1 MSENENTSKRPS
13 TFLPYLLLAL
23 VLAVDVYVRI
33 RLLPAP
39 LERDEGEFAYMGQLL
54 LQGIPPYIHAY
65 TMKLPG
71 VSAIY
76 ALFMYLFGQ
85 TPAGIHLGLLLVNA
99 TCIWLVYLLARR
111 LLDRESAIISCAGY
125 AVLSLSQT
133 VFGVFAHATHFV
145 VMFALAGFIAL
156 LCYLD
161 RRKGTLLIF
170 LSGLCFGLAFTMK
183 QHAALPAAFAFLF
196 LLWRGRVKLRSGKT
210 LFMAGCLLFLMGMV
224 IPYAV
229 IVIWMVRAGAF
240 PRFWFW
246 TVQYAREYASG
257 APFADGMMNLM
268 GFLSS
273 LKAEF
278 PLWLIAVSGFA
289 LLFTRQREQ
298 TDRLFIFGFLLFSFL
313 SVCPGL
319 YFREHYFVMLLPA
332 VAILIGFAAL
342 SASRLLSSRSSGK
355 YLRYA
360 PLLILT
366 AAISYGLF
374 QEREY
379 LFTLTPREV
388 SSATFGSN
396 PFPETLQ
403 IARYIKDHT
412 SMNDRIAV
420 FGSEPEI
427 CFYADRLSATGY
439 IYMYGL
445 MEIQPHAERMQV
457 DMIREIE
464 AARPK
469 YVVMVN
475 VQASWLIRP
484 SSPRILMNWERN
496 YVQEQFDLVGVI
508 DIVDFDTTRYL
519 WDEKATGYDPVSDTY
534 LLVYKRKL

>member
-1 MSENENTSKRPS
+1 
-13 TFLPYLLLAL
+13 
-23 VLAVDVYVRI
+23 
-33 RLLPAP
+33 
-39 LERDEGEFAYMGQLL
+39 
-54 LQGIPPYIHAY
+54 
-65 TMKLPG
+65 
-71 VSAIY
+71 
-76 ALFMYLFGQ
+76 
-85 TPAGIHLGLLLVNA
+85 
-99 TCIWLVYLLARR
+99 
-111 LLDRESAIISCAGY
+111 
-125 AVLSLSQT
+125 
-133 VFGVFAHATHFV
+133 
-145 VMFALAGFIAL
+145 
-156 LCYLD
+156 
-161 RRKGTLLIF
+161 
-170 LSGLCFGLAFTMK
+170 
-183 QHAALPAAFAFLF
+183 
-196 LLWRGRVKLRSGKT
+196 
-210 LFMAGCLLFLMGMV
+210 
-224 IPYAV
+224 
-229 IVIWMVRAGAF
+229 
-240 PRFWFW
+240 
-246 TVQYAREYASG
+246 
-257 APFADGMMNLM
+257 
-268 GFLSS
+268 
-273 LKAEF
+273 
-278 PLWLIAVSGFA
+278 
-289 LLFTRQREQ
+289 
-298 TDRLFIFGFLLFSFL
+298 
-313 SVCPGL
+313 
-319 YFREHYFVMLLPA
+319 
-332 VAILIGFAAL
+332 
-342 SASRLLSSRSSGK
+342 
-355 YLRYA
+355 
-360 PLLILT
+360 LT